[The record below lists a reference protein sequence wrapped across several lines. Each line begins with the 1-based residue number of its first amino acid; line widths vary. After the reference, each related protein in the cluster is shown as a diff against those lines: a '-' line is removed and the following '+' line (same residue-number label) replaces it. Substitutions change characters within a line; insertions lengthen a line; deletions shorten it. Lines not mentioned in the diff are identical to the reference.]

1 MLRAPHVFAL
11 ALVLAGTAGCG
22 RHATKADCELII
34 DRMVEVKLKAKNI
47 TDPDAISKMQADLRK
62 DADTDLQ
69 GCVGRRITDSAM
81 ACIKTAD
88 SQDAIIKCLR

>member
-1 MLRAPHVFAL
+1 M
-11 ALVLAGTAGCG
+11 LVLVVASVALSGCG
-22 RHATKADCELII
+22 RHATKADCELIV
-34 DRMVEVKLKAKNI
+34 DRMVEVKLKAKNV
-47 TDPDAISKMQADLRK
+47 TDPATIATMKADLRK
-62 DADTDLQ
+62 DADADLQ